1 LIDRDRIL
9 ILRPEDY
16 SKRRFIRRGSANRCG
31 NFSPDIVVEK
41 ETPMG
46 LISESGDRGETSEN
60 LINRSELNIRVLRS
74 GTPLGMSNVCVP
86 RHRKEIGVNDR
97 PR

>member
-1 LIDRDRIL
+1 
-9 ILRPEDY
+9 
-16 SKRRFIRRGSANRCG
+16 
-31 NFSPDIVVEK
+31 
-41 ETPMG
+41 MG